1 MIYIWTVTKENIPLN
16 VESAYILPLC
26 VSALS
31 TRCTK
36 VDFFADYSATAKD
49 NAKRKVDLTPQE
61 ATYELMQTFR
71 PLCES
76 VGELRRLLEAKAD
89 PNAEIPQGRISP
101 LQHVML
107 FAPAERVAAMRTI
120 LLLHGAE
127 ETEED
132 KKRWIQR
139 QDTDANETNYVRL
152 FYEDDREF
160 SPTASAMQR

>member
-1 MIYIWTVTKENIPLN
+1 MIYLWPVTKENIPLN
-16 VESAYILPLC
+16 VECVYILPLC
-26 VSALS
+26 VSAS
-31 TRCTK
+31 SARCAK
-36 VDFFADYSATAKD
+36 VDFFAYSATAKD
-49 NAKRKVDLTPQE
+49 NAKRKMELTPQE
-61 ATYELMQTFR
+61 ATYELLQTFR
-71 PLCES
+71 PRCES

-107 FAPAERVAAMRTI
+107 FAPAERVAAMRTV

-127 ETEED
+127 ETDED

-160 SPTASAMQR
+160 SPTASANM

>member
-1 MIYIWTVTKENIPLN
+1 M
-16 VESAYILPLC
+16 
-26 VSALS
+26 
-31 TRCTK
+31 
-36 VDFFADYSATAKD
+36 DFFADHNETPKD
-49 NAKRKVDLTPQE
+49 DTKRKADLTPQE

-89 PNAEIPQGRISP
+89 PNADIPQGRISP

-127 ETEED
+127 ETEEN
-132 KKRWIQR
+132 KNRWIQR

-160 SPTASAMQR
+160 SPTAATMQQ